1 MVEIKN
7 LSKSFNHNRNR
18 VLDQLNLS
26 IFDGEI
32 LSIIGESGVG
42 KSVFVKCLIGLIKP
56 DSGQIF
62 IDGEEITDLSEEELN
77 KRIRIKMGMV
87 YQYGALWDSLTVGE
101 NIKLGLKFKRHLPES
116 EMDKITD
123 EILELVGLPEV
134 KNKYPDELSGG
145 MNKRISIARAIVMKP
160 KYLIYDEPTTGL
172 DPVLI
177 NIIDDLIVKLN
188 KEHKITSLVISH
200 NIHSAETISDRVC
213 MLYQGKIIHLCDAD
227 KIWKQDN
234 KIFNQFIHGD
244 VKFQ

>member
-7 LSKSFNHNRNR
+7 LSKSFNNNKI
-18 VLDQLNLS
+18 LDQLNLS
-26 IFDGEI
+26 IFEGEI

-42 KSVFVKCLIGLIKP
+42 KSVLIKCLIGLIKP
-56 DSGQIF
+56 DSGEIF
-62 IDGEEITDLSEEELN
+62 IDGEEITNLTEEELN
-77 KRIRIKMGMV
+77 KRIRTKMGMV
-87 YQYGALWDSLTVGE
+87 YQYGALWDSLTVAE
-101 NIKLGLKFKRHLPES
+101 NIKLGLKFKRHLSES
-116 EMDKITD
+116 EMEKITD

-172 DPVLI
+172 DPVLT
-177 NIIDDLIVKLN
+177 NIIDDIIIKLN
-188 KEHKITSLVISH
+188 KELKITSLVISH
-200 NIHSAETISDRVC
+200 NIHSAETISDRVG

-227 KIWKQDN
+227 KIWEQDN

>member
-7 LSKSFNHNRNR
+7 LSKSFNNNKI
-18 VLDQLNLS
+18 LDQLNLS

-42 KSVFVKCLIGLIKP
+42 KSVLIKCLIGLIKP
-56 DSGQIF
+56 DSGEIF
-62 IDGEEITDLSEEELN
+62 IDGEEITNLTEEKLN
-77 KRIRIKMGMV
+77 KGIRTKMGMV
-87 YQYGALWDSLTVGE
+87 YQYGALWDSLTVAE
-101 NIKLGLKFKRHLPES
+101 NIKLGLKFNRHLSES
-116 EMDKITD
+116 EMEKITD
-123 EILELVGLPEV
+123 EILKLVGLPEV

-172 DPVLI
+172 DPVLT
-177 NIIDDLIVKLN
+177 NIIDDIIIKLN
-188 KEHKITSLVISH
+188 KELNITSLVISH
-200 NIHSAETISDRVC
+200 NIYSAKTISDRIG
-213 MLYQGKIIHLCDAD
+213 MLYQGKIIHMCDAD
-227 KIWKQDN
+227 KVWEQDN